1 MSFINHKIRFL
12 VSIRSEISGFG
23 WNLLWQ
29 VALICI
35 LASALPLVLSY
46 GEWQSLYSVALFI
59 AVGKVAGLALAVG
72 LLLYVGT
79 AFARWCI
86 LAVCPVG
93 FGAVTWL
100 RRWVLSLLTPRY
112 SPVNAARLGLSAESD
127 GPSLPAAHRWTAA
140 TAAGRAGAVSF
151 RE

>member
-12 VSIRSEISGFG
+12 VSIRSEISSFG

-29 VALICI
+29 VAVICI

-59 AVGKVAGLALAVG
+59 AVGQVAGLALAVG

-86 LAVCPVG
+86 LAARPVG
-93 FGAVTWL
+93 FGAVMWL
-100 RRWVLSLLTPRY
+100 RRWISSLLTPWY
-112 SPVNAARLGLSAESD
+112 PPVNAVRLGLSAESD
-127 GPSLPAAHRWTAA
+127 GPSLTATHRWTAA
-140 TAAGRAGAVSF
+140 TAAGRAGAVSL